1 MKKKRDKQS
10 KEKENKTNSRSNLFA
25 KKEILQY
32 YYKEDL
38 ELGKIID
45 IQRRWLVKMFK
56 KVMIHTKI
64 SIKFIVLFMI
74 STFLI
79 VGAIAFLYKPTYS
92 VYINNEPIGYTENKA
107 ELQHKINDYIEN
119 GEEENGSIAFV
130 QVANLPEYKLCL
142 LKKDIIAND
151 EEVFNKVKEQGIP
164 YYRYYAVADNGEE
177 KAYVSSFEEAEH
189 VVSGLKEKNS
199 SNLEKISI
207 IEKYEE
213 NMQDLVTSEEAVS
226 KLYVAPLKKINV
238 AKTGNTGSVNTSLKT
253 SGGKANIGIALIRPV
268 SGVITSRFGVRSNIR
283 KSSHTGLDIAASTG
297 TPIGAAASGTVTFS
311 GRKGSFGN
319 MIVITHNNG
328 IQTYYAHCN
337 SLYVSAG
344 TQVSQ
349 GQTIATVGST
359 GNSTGPHLHLEVRV
373 NGVAYNP
380 QNYVY

>member
-1 MKKKRDKQS
+1 
-10 KEKENKTNSRSNLFA
+10 
-25 KKEILQY
+25 
-32 YYKEDL
+32 
-38 ELGKIID
+38 
-45 IQRRWLVKMFK
+45 MFK

-130 QVANLPEYKLCL
+130 QVESLPEYKLCL
-142 LKKDIIAND
+142 LKKNIVAND
-151 EEVFNKVKEQGIP
+151 EDIFNKVKEQGVT
-164 YYRYYAVADNGEE
+164 YYRYYAIADNGEE
-177 KAYVSSFEEAEH
+177 KVYVSSFEEAEH

-199 SNLEKISI
+199 SNLEKIAI
-207 IEKYEE
+207 VEKYEE
-213 NMQDLVTSEEAVS
+213 TMQDLVTWEEAVS
-226 KLYVAPLKKINV
+226 KLYTAPLKTVNV

-253 SGGKANIGIALIRPV
+253 SGGKANIGISLIRPI

-319 MIVITHNNG
+319 MIVITHGNG
-328 IQTYYAHCN
+328 VQTYYAHCS

>member
-1 MKKKRDKQS
+1 
-10 KEKENKTNSRSNLFA
+10 
-25 KKEILQY
+25 
-32 YYKEDL
+32 
-38 ELGKIID
+38 
-45 IQRRWLVKMFK
+45 MFK

-130 QVANLPEYKLCL
+130 QVESLPEYKLCL
-142 LKKDIIAND
+142 LKKNIVAND
-151 EEVFNKVKEQGIP
+151 EDIFNKVKEQGVT
-164 YYRYYAVADNGEE
+164 YYRYYAIADNGEE
-177 KAYVSSFEEAEH
+177 KVYVSSFEEAEH

-213 NMQDLVTSEEAVS
+213 TMQDLVTSEEAVS
-226 KLYVAPLKKINV
+226 KLYVAPLTKVNIAKK
-238 AKTGNTGSVNTSLKT
+238 GNTGSVNTSLKT
-253 SGGKANIGIALIRPV
+253 SGGKANIGIALIRPI

-319 MIVITHNNG
+319 MIVITHGNG
-328 IQTYYAHCN
+328 VQTYYAHCS